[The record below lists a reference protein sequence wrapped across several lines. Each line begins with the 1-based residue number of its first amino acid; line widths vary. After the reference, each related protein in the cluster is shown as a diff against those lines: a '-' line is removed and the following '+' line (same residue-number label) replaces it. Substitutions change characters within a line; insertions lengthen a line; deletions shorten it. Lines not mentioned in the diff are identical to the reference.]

1 MFEFE
6 PLQQLIVRFGG
17 YPLWEVALEFLIIGT
32 LVWIVWRFV
41 KGTRAAGALKGILVL
56 VLLMIALRLVTPS
69 QSFERI
75 AFLYDNIL
83 TLAAFG
89 LVIIFQPELRRALIR
104 LGETTFFRATPSDV
118 AEVIDAIEKA
128 CTFLS
133 KNKFGAIIAIERHTG
148 LRETIEN
155 GRMLNAD
162 VSAAL
167 IQSIF
172 WPNNPLH
179 DMGIVIK
186 GSKIVAAGVQFPL
199 ADAIETNDP
208 TLGTRHRAAL
218 GLSRVSDAIVVVVS
232 EETGMI
238 SLADRGQL
246 LRGLTR
252 EDLIEDLRQRLST
265 VDPEAQGAQP
275 TDPGMENAA

>member
-1 MFEFE
+1 MFQFE
-6 PLQQLIVRFGG
+6 PLQQLIVRLGG
-17 YPLWEVALEFLIIGT
+17 YPKWEVALEYLIIGT

-75 AFLYDNIL
+75 GFLYDNIL

-208 TLGTRHRAAL
+208 TLGTRHRAAV

-232 EETGMI
+232 EESGMI

-252 EDLIEDLRQRLST
+252 EDLIEDLRERLST
-265 VDPEAQGAQP
+265 VDPEAQGSQP
-275 TDPGMENAA
+275 DNSGMENAA